1 MQAHYLPSGQAT
13 SFAADIDYQA
23 GHDLTANSWRP
34 YRLEVNHPLRVGG
47 DRVYLQGH
55 GYAPT
60 FTVTFPDGQT
70 RTSTV
75 QWRPDNPQ
83 TLLSSGV
90 ARIDPPAGS
99 YPNAA
104 ERRQHEI
111 AIQGLLA
118 PTEQLDG
125 TLLSSRFPALNAP
138 AVAIDIY
145 RGDTGLDTGRP
156 QSLFTLDPRLIEQG
170 RLTKEKRV
178 NLRAGQEVRLDQGP
192 AAGTVVR
199 FDGAVPFVNLQVS
212 HDPGQTWVLVFAITM
227 MAGLLVSLLVRR
239 RRVWVRLT
247 PADDRYGE
255 RRTGRAG
262 AHRQLRVGRRVRAA
276 DRAVAGRAGRA
287 RSGAVTQ
294 APRVQKEFSG
304 GRQMNTLHVNIGL
317 ARYSDWAFTS
327 AVVAL
332 VVALLLLAFEL
343 AYVGSRRADDR
354 APGAGRCGCRRQRH
368 PGIVAEAPQ
377 RPFDERVGRA
387 GLAVVYLG
395 IGLLL
400 ACIVL
405 RGLATMRV
413 PWGNM
418 YEFIN
423 LTCLCG
429 LVAGAIVLRRPQYR
443 PLWVFLLVPVLILLT
458 VSGRWLYTNAAPV
471 MPALQSYWLPIHVS
485 VVSLG
490 SGVFLVAGIASILF
504 LLRTSRLGD
513 PDPEDTRARWPGWCS
528 GSPTRRPWTAIAYRT
543 TIFAFPVFGFGV
555 IFGAIWAEEAWGRY
569 WGWDPKETVSFIAW
583 VVYAAYLHARST
595 AGWRDR
601 KAAWIN
607 VVGFVAMVFNL
618 FFVNLVTVGLHSY
631 AGVG

>member
-1 MQAHYLPSGQAT
+1 
-13 SFAADIDYQA
+13 
-23 GHDLTANSWRP
+23 
-34 YRLEVNHPLRVGG
+34 
-47 DRVYLQGH
+47 
-55 GYAPT
+55 
-60 FTVTFPDGQT
+60 
-70 RTSTV
+70 
-75 QWRPDNPQ
+75 
-83 TLLSSGV
+83 
-90 ARIDPPAGS
+90 
-99 YPNAA
+99 
-104 ERRQHEI
+104 
-111 AIQGLLA
+111 
-118 PTEQLDG
+118 
-125 TLLSSRFPALNAP
+125 
-138 AVAIDIY
+138 
-145 RGDTGLDTGRP
+145 
-156 QSLFTLDPRLIEQG
+156 
-170 RLTKEKRV
+170 
-178 NLRAGQEVRLDQGP
+178 
-192 AAGTVVR
+192 
-199 FDGAVPFVNLQVS
+199 
-212 HDPGQTWVLVFAITM
+212 
-227 MAGLLVSLLVRR
+227 
-239 RRVWVRLT
+239 
-247 PADDRYGE
+247 
-255 RRTGRAG
+255 
-262 AHRQLRVGRRVRAA
+262 
-276 DRAVAGRAGRA
+276 
-287 RSGAVTQ
+287 
-294 APRVQKEFSG
+294 
-304 GRQMNTLHVNIGL
+304 MNTLHVNIGL

-343 AYVGSRRADDR
+343 AYVGGRRADNR
-354 APGAGRCGCRRQRH
+354 SRVLAGGVTADSAT
-368 PGIVAEAPQ
+368 PGIVDDDVQ
-377 RPFDERVGRA
+377 RPIDERVGRA

-400 ACIVL
+400 ACLVL

-429 LVAGAIVLRRPQYR
+429 LVAGAIMLRRPQFR
-443 PLWVFLLVPVLILLT
+443 PLWVFLLLPVLILLT

-513 PDPEDTRARWPGWCS
+513 PGPEDSAGALARVVHRLPDAQ
-528 GSPTRRPWTAIAYRT
+528 TLDRIAYRT

-569 WGWDPKETVSFIAW
+569 WGWDPKETVSFVAW
-583 VVYAAYLHARST
+583 VIYAAYLHARST

-607 VVGFVAMVFNL
+607 VAGFVAMVFNL

>member
-1 MQAHYLPSGQAT
+1 
-13 SFAADIDYQA
+13 
-23 GHDLTANSWRP
+23 
-34 YRLEVNHPLRVGG
+34 
-47 DRVYLQGH
+47 
-55 GYAPT
+55 
-60 FTVTFPDGQT
+60 
-70 RTSTV
+70 
-75 QWRPDNPQ
+75 
-83 TLLSSGV
+83 
-90 ARIDPPAGS
+90 
-99 YPNAA
+99 
-104 ERRQHEI
+104 
-111 AIQGLLA
+111 
-118 PTEQLDG
+118 
-125 TLLSSRFPALNAP
+125 
-138 AVAIDIY
+138 
-145 RGDTGLDTGRP
+145 
-156 QSLFTLDPRLIEQG
+156 
-170 RLTKEKRV
+170 
-178 NLRAGQEVRLDQGP
+178 
-192 AAGTVVR
+192 
-199 FDGAVPFVNLQVS
+199 
-212 HDPGQTWVLVFAITM
+212 
-227 MAGLLVSLLVRR
+227 
-239 RRVWVRLT
+239 
-247 PADDRYGE
+247 
-255 RRTGRAG
+255 
-262 AHRQLRVGRRVRAA
+262 
-276 DRAVAGRAGRA
+276 
-287 RSGAVTQ
+287 
-294 APRVQKEFSG
+294 
-304 GRQMNTLHVNIGL
+304 MNTLHVNIGL

-343 AYVGSRRADDR
+343 AYAGGRRADTR
-354 APGAGRCGCRRQRH
+354 ERVLAGSVAADSTS
-368 PGIVAEAPQ
+368 PGIVLEDAGQ

-405 RGLATMRV
+405 RGLATLRV

-423 LTCLCG
+423 LTCFSG

-458 VSGRWLYTNAAPV
+458 VSGRWLYANAAPV

-513 PDPEDTRARWPGWCS
+513 ADPETTPGALARIVRRLPDPQTLDR
-528 GSPTRRPWTAIAYRT
+528 IAYRT

-569 WGWDPKETVSFIAW
+569 WGWDPKETVSFVAW